1 MVEKNIKPEQV
12 IEKEDKFKP
21 GEKGFAVFLLL
32 FGLYFFYGSINL
44 YRNDPKPSSYGAVP
58 LFVSAVIII
67 FSLAVIISDRKKK
80 TETEKMNRKKMI
92 GTTLSYIFPLD
103 VLIIMILMVLYCIGL
118 YVNIGFFIATPI
130 FLWFSMCYLMRKNYL
145 KNIIW
150 TALSMVFILIIF
162 THIFKVVL
170 P

>member
-1 MVEKNIKPEQV
+1 MPEEKIKS
-12 IEKEDKFKP
+12 EKVSGNEEKFKP

-44 YRNDPKPSSYGAVP
+44 YKNDPKPSSYGAVP

-67 FSLAVIISDRKKK
+67 FSLAVIISDRNIKSETDGMNINKKFAK
-80 TETEKMNRKKMI
+80 T
-92 GTTLSYIFPLD
+92 LAYIFPKD
-103 VLIIMILMVLYCIGL
+103 VLVIMILMVLYCIGL
-118 YVNIGFFIATPI
+118 FVGMGFFVATPI
-130 FLWFSMCYLMRKNYL
+130 FLWVGMCYLMRKNYL
-145 KNIIW
+145 KNMIW
-150 TALSMVFILIIF
+150 TGLSMAFILIIF